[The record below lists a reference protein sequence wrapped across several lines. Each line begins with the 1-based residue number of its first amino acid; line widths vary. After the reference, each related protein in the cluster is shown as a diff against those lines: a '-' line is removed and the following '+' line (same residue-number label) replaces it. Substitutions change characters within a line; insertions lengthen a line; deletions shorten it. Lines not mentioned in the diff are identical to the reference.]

1 MEWVAG
7 SRASSAEARRRAQRS
22 RPRGT
27 PVRPLCRR
35 AERAEFRHS
44 VPMTSDTLL
53 DVVRTRSRLVAEEDD
68 RREIDRGVSE
78 LVSGLPEQFELP
90 YVAVAFRAEVLR

>member
-1 MEWVAG
+1 
-7 SRASSAEARRRAQRS
+7 
-22 RPRGT
+22 
-27 PVRPLCRR
+27 
-35 AERAEFRHS
+35 
-44 VPMTSDTLL
+44 MTSDTLL
-53 DVVRTRSRLVAEEDD
+53 DVVRTRSRSWPRDD

>member
-1 MEWVAG
+1 
-7 SRASSAEARRRAQRS
+7 
-22 RPRGT
+22 
-27 PVRPLCRR
+27 
-35 AERAEFRHS
+35 
-44 VPMTSDTLL
+44 MTSDTLL